1 MDNSELFEP
10 FARMLCDVANPAEI
24 RRIEAHGLA
33 GPLWDAVEASGYL
46 DALVPEERGGVGLS
60 LAQVEP
66 MIRALGQHA
75 APIEIAETMVAR
87 GLQSNGALP
96 RPIAAVIRAI
106 MIAGAGERVL
116 DMALAHANDRVQ
128 FGKPIG
134 KQQALQQN
142 LAVMGEQ
149 VILARIAG
157 QMGCRQGLEPSV
169 TLAAVAKQV
178 ASAAVPVIAST
189 AHAVHGAIGITA
201 EFDLQLFTRRMHAWR
216 AEQGS
221 EGYWAREMG
230 QARLAQ
236 AGSGT
241 VSFIREI

>member
-1 MDNSELFEP
+1 MDSNELLEP
-10 FARMLCDVANPAEI
+10 FARMLGDVATPVEI
-24 RRIEAHGLA
+24 RRIEAEGVA

-46 DALVPEERGGVGLS
+46 DALVPEARGGVGLS

-75 APIEIAETMVAR
+75 APIEIAETMIQR
-87 GLQSNGALP
+87 GLQANDALP
-96 RPIAAVIRAI
+96 RPIAAIIRAV
-106 MIAGAGERVL
+106 MIAGAGERLL
-116 DMALAHANDRVQ
+116 DMTLAHANDRVQ

-157 QMGCRQGLEPSV
+157 QMGCRQGLAPSAA
-169 TLAAVAKQV
+169 LAAVAKQV
-178 ASAAVPVIAST
+178 ASAAVPIIAST

-201 EFDLQLFTRRMHAWR
+201 EFDLQLFTRRLHQWR
-216 AEQGS
+216 AEHGS

-230 QARLAQ
+230 QARWA
-236 AGSGT
+236 ASASGT
-241 VSFIREI
+241 VEFIRAI

>member
-1 MDNSELFEP
+1 MDSNELLEP
-10 FARMLCDVANPAEI
+10 FARILADVATPAEI
-24 RRIEAHGLA
+24 RRIEADGLA

-46 DALVPEERGGVGLS
+46 DALVPEDKGGVGLT

-75 APIEIAETMVAR
+75 APIAIAETMVAR
-87 GLQSNGALP
+87 GLGAQALP

-116 DMALAHANDRVQ
+116 DMTLAHANDRIQ
-128 FGKPIG
+128 FGKPIA

-157 QMGCRQGLEPSV
+157 QMGCRQGLVPSDA
-169 TLAAVAKQV
+169 LAAVAKQV
-178 ASAAVPVIAST
+178 ASAAVPVITSI

-201 EFDLQLFTRRMHAWR
+201 EYDLQLYTRQMHVWR

-221 EGYWAREMG
+221 EGYWARAIG
-230 QARLAQ
+230 RSRWDAAQ
-236 AGSGT
+236 SGT
-241 VSFIREI
+241 VDFLLAI